1 MQLRKMMILIG
12 AAIVAPTLVGAQTP
26 ISYLPYVISA
36 PGTYPLATD
45 LTAIPNSA
53 AITMYQPVGTVILDL
68 KGHTLHLSGD
78 TSYGIQVHLLGGAVD
93 GITIRNGTLSVS
105 AYGIEATTNTPGK
118 FTNLLVENVT
128 FQNNS
133 NSAEDI
139 HLSQTNGVQVKGC
152 KFVGTG
158 RLGVLDEN
166 SPTGNKFTN
175 LSFDGKLSVNMMEDG
190 ISPLTVSF
198 SSHN

>member
-26 ISYLPYVISA
+26 ISYLPYTISS
-36 PGTYPLATD
+36 PGTYTLTTD

-53 AITMYQPVGTVILDL
+53 AITIYQPGGNVILDL
-68 KGHTLHLSGD
+68 KGHTLDLSGD
-78 TSYGIQVHLLGGAVD
+78 TSYGIQAHLSGGALG

-105 AYGIEATTNTPGK
+105 AYGIEATNITPGK
-118 FTNLLVENVT
+118 FTNLLVENVI

-133 NSAEDI
+133 NSAEDL
-139 HLSQTNGVQVKGC
+139 HLSGTNGVQVRGC
-152 KFVGTG
+152 RFVGVG

-166 SPTGNKFTN
+166 SPTGNIFAN

-190 ISPLTVSF
+190 SSPLTVSF